1 LFFYVSKALAF
12 FLVPSNIVFIAIVA
26 GTVMLFTRWLRAGRW
41 LLGAGVVLFVIA
53 GVSPL
58 SLVLIKTLEDRF
70 PVWDD
75 TRGAPAG
82 FIVLGGAIDPTGSAL
97 RKTVKMDGNAERLTI
112 VAELARKYPS
122 AKIVYSGGNSF
133 GGPPEADYVLPLFES
148 FGISPERVMLERDSR
163 NTAENA
169 EFSKA
174 MLKPKP
180 GDHWVII
187 TSAIHM
193 PRSIGSFRAAGFDV
207 EALPVDWQTSGIES
221 LFLPSRYFLGSL
233 GATDAATREYIG
245 LLAYWLTGRSPQL
258 FPAPR

>member
-1 LFFYVSKALAF
+1 MFFTISKALAF
-12 FLVPSNIVFIAIVA
+12 FLVPSNIIFLAIFA
-26 GTVMLFTRWLRAGRW
+26 GAILLFTRWIWAGRT
-41 LLGAGVVLFVIA
+41 LVAAGVVLFLIA

-58 SLVLIKTLEDRF
+58 SFVLTKILEDRF

-97 RKTVKMDGNAERLTI
+97 RKTVKMDGNAERLTM
-112 VAELARKYPS
+112 VAELARKFPS
-122 AKIVYSGGNSF
+122 TKIVYSGGNSF
-133 GGPPEADYVLPLFES
+133 GGPPEADYVQPLFES
-148 FGISPERVMLERDSR
+148 FGISPDRITLERDSR

-174 MLKPKP
+174 LLKPKP
-180 GDHWVII
+180 GERWVII

-193 PRSIGSFRAAGFDV
+193 PRSIGTFRAAGFEV

-221 LFLPSRYFLGSL
+221 MLSLSHHFLATL

-245 LLAYWLTGRSPQL
+245 LLAYWLTGRSPEL

>member
-1 LFFYVSKALAF
+1 LFFIASKVLAF
-12 FLVPSNIVFIAIVA
+12 FLVPSNIIFLTLIA
-26 GTVMLFTRWLRAGRW
+26 GTILLFTRWNRAGRT
-41 LLGAGVVLFVIA
+41 LVAVGIVLFLIA

-58 SLVLIKTLEDRF
+58 SLVLTKNLESRF

-75 TRGAPAG
+75 TRGAPEG
-82 FIVLGGAIDPTGSAL
+82 FIVLGGAVDPTGSAL
-97 RKTVKMDGNAERLTI
+97 RKTVKMDGNAERLTM
-112 VAELARKYPS
+112 VAELSRKFPS
-122 AKIVYSGGNSF
+122 AKVVYSGGNSF
-133 GGPPEADYVLPLFES
+133 GGPPEADYVQPLFES
-148 FGISPERVMLERDSR
+148 FGISPDRIMLERDSR

-174 MLKPKP
+174 MLKPKA
-180 GDHWVII
+180 GDRWVII

-193 PRSIGSFRAAGFDV
+193 PRSIGSFRAVGFDV

-221 LFLPSRYFLGSL
+221 LLSLSRHFLGSM

-245 LLAYWLTGRSPQL
+245 LLAYWLTGRSPEL